1 MFSYFDHLECS
12 ACFTAYAST
21 ALMNLCA
28 CGAPLL
34 ARYRLEEAAAAL
46 DCDQLEG
53 QTLWRYHAMLPV
65 QSPAGV
71 VSLGEGMTPLLR
83 AERLGKRLG
92 LNHFYIKD
100 ESLNPTGSF
109 KARGLAL
116 AIARAA
122 ELGVTRVA
130 IPSAGDAGGGTAGH
144 APRGGLG
151 GRGVMP
157 RGVARGVFGGGHNE
171 GGRGGP

>member
-1 MFSYFDHLECS
+1 
-12 ACFTAYAST
+12 
-21 ALMNLCA
+21 
-28 CGAPLL
+28 
-34 ARYRLEEAAAAL
+34 
-46 DCDQLEG
+46 
-53 QTLWRYHAMLPV
+53 MLPV

-92 LNHFYIKD
+92 LNHLYIKD

-122 ELGVTRVA
+122 ELGVTRSLSRPPATLAVRRRRMRRVPGWSHTSSCHA
-130 IPSAGDAGGGTAGH
+130 MCRAPLSSSARSTARMLSWWTG
-144 APRGGLG
+144 
-151 GRGVMP
+151 
-157 RGVARGVFGGGHNE
+157 
-171 GGRGGP
+171 